1 MFNLISTGFVLV
13 ASVAFV
19 FAVLAAFLVSHHVE
33 KGKSDTSTLVLAI
46 IAYGSSLV
54 LAVGSAA
61 IIVGVTAN

>member
-1 MFNLISTGFVLV
+1 MFNLIITGFVLV

-19 FAVLAAFLVSHHVE
+19 FALLAAFLVSHHME
-33 KGKSDTSTLVLAI
+33 KGKSDTSTLIVGI

-54 LAVGSAA
+54 LALGAAA

>member
-1 MFNLISTGFVLV
+1 MYNLIITGFVLV

-19 FAVLAAFLVSHHVE
+19 FALLAAFLVSHHME
-33 KGKSDTSTLVLAI
+33 KEKSDTSTLILGV

-54 LAVGSAA
+54 LALGAAA